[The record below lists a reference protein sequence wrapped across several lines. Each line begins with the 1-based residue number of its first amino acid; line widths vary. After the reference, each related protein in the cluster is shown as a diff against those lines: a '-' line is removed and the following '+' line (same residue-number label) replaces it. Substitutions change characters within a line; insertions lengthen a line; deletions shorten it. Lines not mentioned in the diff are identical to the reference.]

1 MRWSLQ
7 DLRHFVAIAE
17 SGSLSQAAEQ
27 SHLAVSALSA
37 RLKGLEESFGVQLMV
52 RSAKGMSLTPAGHRL
67 LVHARELLEKGQQL
81 TDDMGDYAQQAKG
94 LVRIAAN
101 TTAVTEYLPEAL
113 VKVMR
118 HHSKLEVALTEAV
131 SSDVVRRIRE
141 GRADLGIFTP
151 GIYTDD
157 LEVLP
162 FRSDA
167 LVLIASRQHVW
178 AQRDQIEF
186 TQTLVS
192 DHICLQRTA
201 ALFEFLTQRA
211 DDQGLVLRSR
221 IHLAGFEAVARMV
234 GQGVGVAVIPRSA
247 ATRLEALHGLAI
259 VPLTDAWAANE
270 LCIGLRE
277 RSALSPSALAVLD
290 VLQVP
295 PK

>member
-118 HHSKLEVALTEAV
+118 HHS
-131 SSDVVRRIRE
+131 
-141 GRADLGIFTP
+141 
-151 GIYTDD
+151 
-157 LEVLP
+157 
-162 FRSDA
+162 
-167 LVLIASRQHVW
+167 
-178 AQRDQIEF
+178 
-186 TQTLVS
+186 
-192 DHICLQRTA
+192 
-201 ALFEFLTQRA
+201 
-211 DDQGLVLRSR
+211 
-221 IHLAGFEAVARMV
+221 
-234 GQGVGVAVIPRSA
+234 
-247 ATRLEALHGLAI
+247 
-259 VPLTDAWAANE
+259 
-270 LCIGLRE
+270 
-277 RSALSPSALAVLD
+277 
-290 VLQVP
+290 
-295 PK
+295 